1 MQLIL
6 NKTVIG
12 IMKDIANKMVNVVF
26 ILPKNYM
33 EIIRSYIV
41 VSTTNRPKRVKTKL
55 HNGEG
60 S

>member
-12 IMKDIANKMVNVVF
+12 IMKDIANKMVNVVL

-33 EIIRSYIV
+33 EIMRSYNV
-41 VSTTNRPKRVKTKL
+41 VSTTDKPKRVKTKL